1 LIHNSCLRREERLGV
16 DEVGQVGAE
25 QYDQMVFDT
34 AHAPGPAGRPAGRS
48 KLVPVGRLFLVFPM
62 W

>member
-1 LIHNSCLRREERLGV
+1 
-16 DEVGQVGAE
+16 
-25 QYDQMVFDT
+25 MVFDT